1 MIQDKIWIVGT
12 GPMAVEHAK
21 VLNSLGC
28 TYEVIGRGEA
38 NAKLFFEATG
48 VQPYTGGLDLFLN
61 SGPGTPQAVINA
73 VGIESLTETTQ
84 QLLHYGV
91 KYLLLEKPGFAY
103 PEEWEGTAKLALDN
117 KAEIYIAYNRRFYA
131 SVLKAREMIEADG
144 GCTSFLFEFTEWSH
158 VISGLKKDKAE
169 LENWFYGNSTH
180 VIDTAFFLG
189 GMPVELSAY
198 KAGSLPWH
206 PGGSVYAGAGYTD
219 KGALFSYTANWQS
232 PGRWNLELCTPLRR
246 LIFRPMEKLQI
257 QQIGSIKIDFF
268 EEIDYSK
275 DEVFKP
281 GTYLQME
288 SFLQGKSE
296 NLIELNTF
304 KKNIAVY
311 NKINRK

>member
-12 GPMAVEHAK
+12 GAMALEYAK

-48 VQPYTGGLDLFLN
+48 VQPHTGGLDGFLH
-61 SGPGTPQAVINA
+61 SSPALPHAVINA

-84 QLLHYGV
+84 KLLRYGV
-91 KYLLLEKPGFAY
+91 KCMLLEKPGFAY
-103 PEEWEGTAKLALDN
+103 PTEWEGTAELALDN
-117 KAEIYIAYNRRFYA
+117 KAAIYIAYNRRFYA

-206 PGGSVYAGAGYTD
+206 PDGSVYAGAGYTD

-232 PGRWNLELCTPLRR
+232 AGRWNLEICTPKRR
-246 LIFRPMEKLQI
+246 LIFRPVEKLQS
-257 QQIGSIKIDFF
+257 QLIGSIEVNFVND
-268 EEIDYSK
+268 IDYSL
-275 DEVFKP
+275 DEKFKP
-281 GTYLQME
+281 GLYKQVL
-288 SFLQGKSE
+288 SFLNDEKGS
-296 NLIELNTF
+296 LIDISAHSKNVKEIF
-304 KKNIAVY
+304 KK
-311 NKINRK
+311 INL